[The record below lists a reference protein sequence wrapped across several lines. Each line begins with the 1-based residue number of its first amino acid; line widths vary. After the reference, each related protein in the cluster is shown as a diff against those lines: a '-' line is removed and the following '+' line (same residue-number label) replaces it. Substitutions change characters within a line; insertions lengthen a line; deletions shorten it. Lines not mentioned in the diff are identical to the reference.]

1 MLKYILKR
9 LGQSVIVLIGV
20 TLVTFSLLN
29 IIPGDPVSVMLGDR
43 ATPESMARLT
53 EELGYNRPYIVQY
66 MDFLWNLLHG
76 DMGVSIFDNRP
87 VTEILLI
94 GLKVTLRIGTL
105 ALLLSMVLGVSVGIF
120 AAIKR
125 GKIADRLMMFLAM
138 LGISLPVFWIAMVMQ
153 IYLGLKLR
161 WFPIS
166 GMKDTAWWVMPV
178 IALGTRYAATTARMV
193 RTTMLDVLHQD
204 YIRTAKAKGVSNFLV
219 VMKHAFKN
227 ASIPIVTLTGL
238 QLKFILSGTL
248 VTETVFSLPGLG
260 KIAVDAVLSRNIPVI
275 QGTVIYGAILFVF
288 INLFVDLLYGVLD
301 PRIRISEVAI

>member
-1 MLKYILKR
+1 
-9 LGQSVIVLIGV
+9 
-20 TLVTFSLLN
+20 
-29 IIPGDPVSVMLGDR
+29 MLGDR
-43 ATPESMARLT
+43 ATPESLARLT
-53 EELGYNRPYIVQY
+53 KELGYDRPYIVQY
-66 MDFLWNLLHG
+66 LDFLWGLLQG

-87 VTEILLI
+87 VTEILLT

-105 ALLLSMVLGVSVGIF
+105 SLLLSMILGVSVGIF
-120 AAIKR
+120 AAINR
-125 GKIADRLMMFLAM
+125 GKFADRLMMFLAM

-166 GMKDTAWWVMPV
+166 GMKDAAWWVMPV

-193 RTTMLDVLHQD
+193 RTTMLDVLFQD
-204 YIRTAKAKGVSNFLV
+204 YIRTAKAKGVSNFVV

-288 INLFVDLLYGVLD
+288 INLIVDLLYGVLD
-301 PRIRISEVAI
+301 PRIRISEAAI